1 MILVISLKIKMFKSI
16 CKINLFLTF
25 FFLILT
31 HTLRAEI
38 VNQINIEGNQR
49 ISTEAIKM
57 FADVSINEDLSEND
71 LNKILKKLYETNFF
85 DLVSVK
91 ISNKI
96 LVIRVK
102 ENPIIQNINY
112 EGIKSSK
119 LLEELK
125 KNIILKPRSSYNENL
140 ADKDKKKIKSFLKNR
155 GYYFSKVEISIQELQ
170 DNKIDIDYNISL
182 GEKAK
187 IKRIS
192 FIGEKIF
199 KDKKLK
205 GIILSEEYK
214 PWKFLSGKK
223 YLNEEVINYD
233 ERLLKNF
240 YLNKGYYNVKV
251 NSSYAKVVNNQSF
264 ELIFNIDAN
273 SKLFFGDLKIDLPD
287 DFSKSNYEKVEKF
300 FKKLEN
306 EPYSIN
312 RIEDIVEKIETIT
325 IDEQYE
331 SIKASV
337 NEKVVS
343 NRININFKIEEMEK
357 FFIERINI
365 FGNNVTRESV
375 IRNQIEIDEGDPFN
389 EILYAKSLNNIK
401 ALNFF
406 EEVNA
411 KILEGNQ
418 FNTKIIDI
426 EITEKATGEI
436 FAGVGTGTDGS
447 NFSFGVKENNYLG
460 RGVKID
466 SNLSVSDERIK
477 GKFLVSN
484 PNYKNSDKN
493 LDLSLEATSTDR
505 LATSGYKSNVTGFG
519 IGTNFEYLDDFRVG
533 LATRNSIEKI
543 SVDSSASSRQK
554 KQEGNYFDSFIGLD
568 FLYDKRN
575 QKYQTTSGFISSY
588 STNIPIISD
597 TNTLTNTYNYKIFKE
612 LYENNV
618 STFSFLFKGAS
629 SLTDDDIK
637 LSERLYIPG
646 RKLRGF
652 ESGKIG
658 PKDGSDY
665 IGGNYISVLNATTT
679 VPKILENVQSVDI
692 VMFAD
697 AANIWGVDY
706 NSSLDKSGIRSSI
719 GIGLDW
725 LTPVGPLTFSLAQPI
740 TKEPTDTEETFRF
753 NIGTSF

>member
-1 MILVISLKIKMFKSI
+1 MLKLIY
-16 CKINLFLTF
+16 KINIFLVF
-25 FFLILT
+25 FFFIFSSIP
-31 HTLRAEI
+31 RAEI
-38 VNQINIEGNQR
+38 IEQINIEGNKR
-49 ISTEAIKM
+49 ISSETIKM
-57 FADVSINEDLSEND
+57 FAEVSINEDLFESD

-91 ISNKI
+91 IKNKI
-96 LVIRVK
+96 LIINVK
-102 ENPIIQNINY
+102 ENPIIQNIDY
-112 EGIKSSK
+112 KGIKSSNLLK
-119 LLEELK
+119 ELKDEAVLRSRSSFNKILLE
-125 KNIILKPRSSYNENL
+125 
-140 ADKDKKKIKSFLKNR
+140 KDKMKIINFLKER
-155 GYYFSKVEISIQELQ
+155 GYYFSEIEISKEDLG
-170 DNKIDIDYNISL
+170 DNKINLTYNISL

-187 IKRIS
+187 IRKIS
-192 FIGEKIF
+192 FIGDKIF

-205 GIILSEEYK
+205 GVILSEEYK

-223 YLNEEVINYD
+223 YLNESMISYD

-240 YLNKGYYNVKV
+240 YLNKGFYNVV
-251 NSSYAKVVNNQSF
+251 INSSFAKITDDKAF

-273 SKLFFGDLKIDLPD
+273 TKLFFGNFKIDLPE
-287 DFSKSNYEKVEKF
+287 DFSRSNYESVKKF
-300 FKKLEN
+300 FEKLEN
-306 EPYSIN
+306 KPYSIN

-325 IDEQYE
+325 INEQYE

-337 NEKVVS
+337 NENIVS
-343 NRININFKIEEMEK
+343 DKININFKIEETDK

-365 FGNNVTRESV
+365 FGNNVTVESV

-389 EILYAKSLNNIK
+389 QILYTKSLNNIK

-406 EEVNA
+406 KDVNGE
-411 KILEGNQ
+411 IIDGNE
-418 FNTKIIDI
+418 FNSKIININI
-426 EITEKATGEI
+426 EEKATGEI

-447 NFSFGVKENNYLG
+447 SFAFGIKENNYLG

-466 SNLSVSDERIK
+466 ANLNVSEERVK

-493 LDLSLEATSTDR
+493 LDFSIEATSLDR
-505 LATSGYKSNVTGFG
+505 LGTSGYKSDVTGFSM
-519 IGTNFEYLDDFRVG
+519 GTQFEYLDDLSFG
-533 LATRNSIEKI
+533 LSTRNTFEKI
-543 SVDSSASSRQK
+543 DVDASASTRQK
-554 KQEGNYFDSFIGLD
+554 KQAGNYFDSYVGLD

-575 QKYQTTSGFISSY
+575 QKYQTTSGFFSNY
-588 STNIPIISD
+588 NVNLPFISD
-597 TNTLTNTYNYKIFKE
+597 TNTLTNIYNYKVFKE

-618 STFSFLFKGAS
+618 STFSFLFKSAN

-646 RKLRGF
+646 KKLRGF

-658 PKDGSDY
+658 PKDGSDF
-665 IGGNYISVLNATTT
+665 IGGNYVSSINATTT
-679 VPKILENVQSVDI
+679 IPKILENVQNVDI

-706 NSSLDKSGIRSSI
+706 NGSLDKNGIRSSI
-719 GIGLDW
+719 GIGIDW
-725 LTPVGPLTFSLAQPI
+725 LTAVGPLTFSFAQPI
-740 TKEPTDTEETFRF
+740 TKEPTDIEESFRF

>member
-1 MILVISLKIKMFKSI
+1 MFKLI
-16 CKINLFLTF
+16 HKIILFVIF
-25 FFLILT
+25 FSLILSSW
-31 HTLRAEI
+31 LRAEVI
-38 VNQINIEGNQR
+38 DKINIEGNQR
-49 ISTEAIKM
+49 ISSESIKM
-57 FADVSINEDLSEND
+57 FAGVSVSDDLSESD
-71 LNKILKKLYETNFF
+71 LNEILKKLYNTNFF

-91 ISNKI
+91 ILKNE
-96 LVIRVK
+96 LVIKVK
-102 ENPIIQNINY
+102 ENPIIQNITF

-119 LLEELK
+119 ILDELG
-125 KNIILKPRSSYNENL
+125 KNIVLKSRSSFNEVLLN
-140 ADKDKKKIKSFLKNR
+140 KDRKNIKSYLKEK
-155 GYYFSKVEISIQELQ
+155 GYYFSRIEISKEELE
-170 DNKIDIDYNISL
+170 DNKINLFYKISL
-182 GEKAK
+182 GEKARIKK
-187 IKRIS
+187 IA
-192 FIGEKIF
+192 FIGDKIF

-205 GIILSEEYK
+205 GVILSEEYK

-223 YLNEEVINYD
+223 YLNEAIIKYD

-240 YLNKGYYNVKV
+240 YLNKGYYDVVV
-251 NSSYAKVVNNQSF
+251 NSSFAKITNDQSF
-264 ELIFNIDAN
+264 ELTFNIEAN
-273 SKLFFGDLKIDLPD
+273 SKIFFGNLKIDLPN
-287 DFSKSNYEKVEKF
+287 DFSKSNYEEVEKF

-325 IDEQYE
+325 TNEQYE
-331 SIKASV
+331 SIKASI
-337 NEKVVS
+337 NEKIVS
-343 NRININFKIEEMEK
+343 NKININFKIEETEK

-389 EILYAKSLNNIK
+389 QILYAKSLNNIK

-406 EEVNA
+406 ESVNGE
-411 KILEGNQ
+411 ILDGNE
-418 FNTKIIDI
+418 FNTKIINI
-426 EITEKATGEI
+426 EINEKATGEI

-460 RGVKID
+460 RGVKVD
-466 SNLSVSDERIK
+466 SNLNVSEERIK

-493 LDLSLEATSTDR
+493 LDLSLEATSIDR
-505 LATSGYKSNVTGFG
+505 LGTSGYKSNVTAFG
-519 IGTNFEYLDDFRVG
+519 IGTNFEYLDDLRFG
-533 LATRNSIEKI
+533 LSTKNSIEEI
-543 SVDSSASSRQK
+543 SVDSNASTKQK

-568 FLYDKRN
+568 FFYDKRN
-575 QKYQTTSGFISSY
+575 QKYQTTSGFFSSY
-588 STNIPIISD
+588 GVNLPIISD
-597 TNTLTNTYNYKIFKE
+597 TNTLTNTYSYKIFKE

-629 SLTDDDIK
+629 SLTGDDIK

-665 IGGNYISVLNATTT
+665 IGGNYVSSINATTT
-679 VPKILENVQSVDI
+679 LPILMENVQSVDI

-706 NSSLDKSGIRSSI
+706 NSSLDNSGIRSSI

-725 LTPVGPLTFSLAQPI
+725 LTPVGPLTFSFAQPI
-740 TKEPTDTEETFRF
+740 TKEPSDIEETFRF